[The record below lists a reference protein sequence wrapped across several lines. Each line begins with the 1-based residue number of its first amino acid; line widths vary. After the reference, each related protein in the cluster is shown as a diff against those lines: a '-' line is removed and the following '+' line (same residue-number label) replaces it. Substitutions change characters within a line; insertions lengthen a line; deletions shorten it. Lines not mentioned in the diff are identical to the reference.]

1 MSFDARRQCIVA
13 ANSGGWQVPA
23 VRDGTVQDSRVIE
36 AGKLAGPEESKLK
49 AGDIVHESEHQRLC
63 SQLQA
68 AHDASQLS
76 ELPSEV
82 TRAAL
87 NDLLV

>member
-1 MSFDARRQCIVA
+1 LEKLNEEFFLPCIADLV
-13 ANSGGWQVPA
+13 
-23 VRDGTVQDSRVIE
+23 

-49 AGDIVHESEHQRLC
+49 DGDIVHESEHQRLC

-76 ELPSEV
+76 ELLSEV